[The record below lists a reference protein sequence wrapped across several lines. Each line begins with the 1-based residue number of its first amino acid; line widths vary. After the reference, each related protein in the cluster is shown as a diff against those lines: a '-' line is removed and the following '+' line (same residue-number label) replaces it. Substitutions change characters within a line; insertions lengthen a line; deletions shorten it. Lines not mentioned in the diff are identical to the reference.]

1 VGYKIDG
8 KATDE
13 VPPQDC
19 GFRKIEPVYT
29 RLAGWRQS
37 TVGITAMDKL
47 PKQAQEYLCFLQKET
62 QAKMAMIFTGPER
75 NQTILTGEFATSLKE
90 IARQGARQ

>member
-1 VGYKIDG
+1 
-8 KATDE
+8 
-13 VPPQDC
+13 
-19 GFRKIEPVYT
+19 
-29 RLAGWRQS
+29 
-37 TVGITAMDKL
+37 MDKL